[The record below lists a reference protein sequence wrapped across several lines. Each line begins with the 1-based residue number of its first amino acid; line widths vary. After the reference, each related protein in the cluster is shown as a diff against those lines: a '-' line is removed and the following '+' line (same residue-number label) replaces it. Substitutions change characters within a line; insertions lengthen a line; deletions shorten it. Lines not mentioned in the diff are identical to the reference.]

1 MDQLTVQTEVVTE
14 AGQSGEHIRPP
25 EIGQSAPD
33 FALYSI
39 EGQFVALSD
48 FRGRR
53 VLLWLSRG
61 VFCAL
66 CRLAM
71 AQLRRSY
78 PEFQK
83 RSTEFVE
90 IGPSLP
96 ANAVRGF
103 RQYFGGRMPEFPY
116 LCDPDFT
123 VHRQYG
129 LRPVGGRETLKT
141 NALTMAAQVTG
152 RPFVT
157 PTPDEVGKLI
167 AHPMEQGLF
176 IVDESGLIQYVYV
189 TTPSGKLPTA
199 ATLLGE
205 LDQRTGS

>member
-1 MDQLTVQTEVVTE
+1 MGGEV
-14 AGQSGEHIRPP
+14 GQSGEHVRPP

-39 EGQFVALSD
+39 EGQFMALSD

-53 VLLWLSRG
+53 VLLWISRG

-66 CRLAM
+66 CRVAM
-71 AQLRRSY
+71 SQLQRSY
-78 PEFQK
+78 PEFQR
-83 RSTEFVE
+83 RSTEFLE

-103 RQYFGGRMPEFPY
+103 RQYFGGRLPEFPY
-116 LCDPDFT
+116 LCDPNFT

-129 LRPVGGRETLKT
+129 LRPVGGRETLNT
-141 NALTMAAQVTG
+141 NALTMGAQVTD
-152 RPFVT
+152 RPLLT
-157 PTPDEVGKLI
+157 PTTDDVSKLN

-176 IVDESGLIQYVYV
+176 IIDELGLIQYVFV
-189 TTPSGKLPTA
+189 TSPSGKVPSA
-199 ATLLGE
+199 GILLAE
-205 LDQRTGS
+205 LDRQTGSS

>member
-1 MDQLTVQTEVVTE
+1 M
-14 AGQSGEHIRPP
+14 
-25 EIGQSAPD
+25 
-33 FALYSI
+33 
-39 EGQFVALSD
+39 ALSD

-53 VLLWLSRG
+53 VLLWISRG
-61 VFCAL
+61 IFCAL
-66 CRLAM
+66 CRVAM
-71 AQLRRSY
+71 SQFRRSY

-83 RSTEFVE
+83 RSTEFLE
-90 IGPSLP
+90 IGPSVP

-116 LCDPDFT
+116 LCDPKFT

-141 NALTMAAQVTG
+141 NALTMVAQVTD

-157 PTPDEVGKLI
+157 PRPDETGKLMT
-167 AHPMEQGLF
+167 HPMEQGLF

-189 TTPSGKLPTA
+189 TTPAGKLPTV

-205 LDQRTGS
+205 LDQWTGS